1 MANGVTERGSLVS
14 SARSAAPSQPM
25 KQYRGSSAASTNPYQ
40 SAPPD
45 VRLVDTRMENPASCL
60 KKKTAPKNS
69 RAAATTDPV
78 ISKNTPV
85 LLTALTALML
95 MMLIS
100 PAAAIARVANSTMSP
115 CVGLAQMS
123 LAKTLASATAVAA
136 VPAMKAS
143 SAV

>member
-1 MANGVTERGSLVS
+1 MANGGTARGALVS

-25 KQYRGSSAASTNPYQ
+25 KQYSGSSAAKMKPYHR
-40 SAPPD
+40 APPE
-45 VRLVDTRMENPASCL
+45 VRWVDTRMWKPASWW
-60 KKKTAPKNS
+60 KKKMAPKNS
-69 RAAATTDPV
+69 SAAAPTDPV

-85 LLTALTALML
+85 LLTALTARML

-100 PAAAIARVANSTMSP
+100 PAATMASVASSTMSP
-115 CVGLAQMS
+115 WVGVVQMS
-123 LAKTLASATAVAA
+123 LANTVASATAVAA